1 MRLRRLVPV
10 LLTALITLAA
20 GLPAQARPDDPRSD
34 KKRIDAQLAK
44 TGALLE
50 TVSAQARAAATRLAE
65 VNQAMPAA
73 RERVAQ
79 AKITTIAAETRAATA
94 QRQADAARAA
104 WQQTD
109 QQFEAAAQQVQVGR
123 AKLAMFAIATFKGG
137 DISQFNVL
145 LGARA
150 PQELV
155 QTTGYL
161 QKIAGC
167 KRQAVRELEVARR
180 AAKQVANTAA
190 LARDEAER
198 TSQQAKATL
207 AAAQQAR
214 TEAEQAKRDLAA
226 LAAQRKRAVAAAEDE
241 RADVLARYAELKEQS
256 ERVAERLRAW
266 EAERRGASGL
276 RPGGQLLMPV
286 RGWKSSDYGMRF
298 DPYYGVWQLHAGVD
312 IAADGGEPIHA
323 VAGGRVAAA
332 GWLGGYGNYT
342 CIGHGK
348 YRGKSVSTC
357 YAHQSRILVHEGQQI
372 RRGQLIGRVGTT
384 GASTGYH
391 LHFEVRLNGDPVQP
405 LRWLPGCLC

>member
-1 MRLRRLVPV
+1 V
-10 LLTALITLAA
+10 LLIALTTLAA
-20 GLPAQARPDDPRSD
+20 GLPAQARPDDPRAD
-34 KKRIDAQLAK
+34 KKRVDAQLAR

-50 TVSAQARAAATRLAE
+50 AVSAQARAAATQLAE
-65 VNQAMPAA
+65 VNQALPPA

-79 AKITTIAAETRAATA
+79 AKITVIVAETRAATA

-109 QQFEAAAQQVQVGR
+109 QQFAAAVEQVQVGR
-123 AKLAMFAIATFKGG
+123 AKLSRFAIATFKGG
-137 DISQFNVL
+137 DIAQFNLL

-161 QKIAGC
+161 QKIAGS
-167 KRQAVRELEVARR
+167 KQRAVRELEGARR

-198 TSQQAKATL
+198 TSQQAKASL

-214 TEAEQAKRDLAA
+214 AEAEQAQGALTA
-226 LAAQRKRAVAAAEDE
+226 LAAQRKRAAAAAKEE

-256 ERVAERLRAW
+256 KRIAEQLRAW
-266 EAERRGASGL
+266 EANGRPTSGL
-276 RPGGQLLMPV
+276 RPGGQLLMPAK
-286 RGWKSSDYGMRF
+286 GWKSSDFGMRY

-312 IAADGGEPIHA
+312 IAADGGQPIYA
-323 VAGGRVAAA
+323 SAAGRVASA

-342 CIGHGK
+342 CIGHGQ
-348 YRGKSVSTC
+348 YRGKNVSTC

-391 LHFEVRLNGDPVQP
+391 LHFEVRLDGDPVQP